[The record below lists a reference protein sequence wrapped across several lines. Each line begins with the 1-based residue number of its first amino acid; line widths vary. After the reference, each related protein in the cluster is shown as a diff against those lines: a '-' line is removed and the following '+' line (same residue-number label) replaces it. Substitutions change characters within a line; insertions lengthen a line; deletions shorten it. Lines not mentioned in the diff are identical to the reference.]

1 MHGFVDESMRRAPG
15 GLYVLAAVL
24 VPVSQLEACRESA
37 RSVLLRRQRRFR
49 WRDETEPQ
57 RRKMLAV
64 MVEAGVMMLA
74 CACTCTCTCA
84 CACRVPPRQQRA
96 RALCATRLAWEASRR
111 GVGRL
116 VFESREERNC
126 AHDRLTMMRAV
137 KARACPASLVYGFAR
152 PADEPLLWLADAA
165 AGAVAAQLAGE
176 ESGYRDQLGD
186 VVVEV
191 ATVGP
196 WTRTCPGSRRPA
208 VNPGTTSGSVRQPAL
223 PSSAPGTVTS
233 SPIDGRRT

>member
-24 VPVSQLEACRESA
+24 VPVSQLEARRESA
-37 RSVLLRRQRRFR
+37 RSVLLRRQRRFH

-64 MVEAGVMMLA
+64 MVEAGVEVLA
-74 CACTCTCTCA
+74 CACP
-84 CACRVPPRQQRA
+84 VPPRQQRA
-96 RALCATRLAWEASRR
+96 RALCVTRLAWGASQR

-137 KARACPASLVYGFAR
+137 KARACPASLVYGFAW

-191 ATVGP
+191 AIVGP
-196 WTRTCPGSRRPA
+196 
-208 VNPGTTSGSVRQPAL
+208 
-223 PSSAPGTVTS
+223 
-233 SPIDGRRT
+233 